1 MNHAGASA
9 LTESM
14 VPAVSIW
21 RSMLTARPAT
31 DYVRRGLLSVQGE
44 REEQLLEFAF
54 GHGLITVSGV
64 ASHAFSQSILN
75 NR

>member
-1 MNHAGASA
+1 LAIDVDRAASDRLHA
-9 LTESM
+9 
-14 VPAVSIW
+14 PW
-21 RSMLTARPAT
+21 PQ
-31 DYVRRGLLSVQGE
+31 SVQGE

-64 ASHAFSQSILN
+64 ASHAFSQSIPY

>member
-1 MNHAGASA
+1 
-9 LTESM
+9 
-14 VPAVSIW
+14 
-21 RSMLTARPAT
+21 MLTARPAT

-54 GHGLITVSGV
+54 GDGLITVSGV
-64 ASHAFSQSILN
+64 ASHAFSQSILY

>member
-1 MNHAGASA
+1 
-9 LTESM
+9 
-14 VPAVSIW
+14 
-21 RSMLTARPAT
+21 MLTARPAT
-31 DYVRRGLLSVQGE
+31 DYMRRGPLSVQGE

-64 ASHAFSQSILN
+64 ASHAFSQSIPY